1 MPQYKLA
8 SSAEADRLYADAATK
23 SDHARASNDRANN
36 YMLAVVLFASALFFA
51 GISTKLHT
59 PRVRAAI
66 LGLGWAV
73 FLAGMILL
81 ATFPRNFSG

>member
-8 SSAEADRLYADAATK
+8 SSAEADRLDADAATK

-36 YMLAVVLFASALFFA
+36 YMLAVVLFATSLFFA
-51 GISTKLHT
+51 GISTKLST
-59 PRVRAAI
+59 LRVRAAI

-73 FLAGMILL
+73 FLAGLILL